1 MIYDAGYQGAFK
13 TFKDTASA
21 VRFLNITVSEDGVL
35 VAADLL
41 FLSFD
46 IHGENL
52 HQVID
57 CFSAD
62 MQDTNIQMK
71 S

>member
-1 MIYDAGYQGAFK
+1 MLYDAGYQGAFK

-41 FLSFD
+41 FLSLD
-46 IHGENL
+46 IQAESL
-52 HQVID
+52 YQVMD

-62 MQDTNIQMK
+62 MQDNTIQMK